1 MPASGFDSFH
11 VRIFLPATT
20 SLNSSVSASYGF
32 RPMSCSARWLTASNS
47 GSPCESGRTYVY
59 SAPLTMRGP
68 SICRGASCE
77 SFGLGNASSAGR
89 FDVKTFDLG
98 RDCSV
103 CSLLDELF
111 AVCELSRCAM
121 TWLRRIKVWNGFLQM
136 YLVDDNALR
145 VGCSAGEIRS
155 MSC

>member
-20 SLNSSVSASYGF
+20 SLNSSVSASSGF

-89 FDVKTFDLG
+89 FDVKTF
-98 RDCSV
+98 
-103 CSLLDELF
+103 